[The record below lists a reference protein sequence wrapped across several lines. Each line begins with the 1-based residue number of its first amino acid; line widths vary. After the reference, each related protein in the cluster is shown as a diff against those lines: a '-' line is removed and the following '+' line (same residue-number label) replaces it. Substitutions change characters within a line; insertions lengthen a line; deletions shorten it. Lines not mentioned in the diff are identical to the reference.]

1 MPAPVITT
9 ACWGASEGAA
19 DRYATGFLENCE
31 FQARPDRCPV
41 ATQVSNSCQMLY
53 PLWLE
58 TSRRSPDR
66 TAVFDGATQAR
77 VTFRD
82 LTEGLAL
89 RPKAS
94 SPITARGGSLSFFL
108 DVLQAWR
115 DGVPVVPLERDAPE
129 PSLPV
134 DIPANTALIKFSPGA
149 VGIPRAVFFSA
160 EALVADAARLVGAM
174 DLQTSS
180 TNVAAISLAHSYGF
194 SNVVLPLLLHGV
206 PVHALPVPFPHIL
219 EEACSTHDSVI
230 VPAVPSMWRAWHR
243 AGVLVGMRIANA
255 ISAGAPLALDLEQ
268 GVFSSAGLKIHNF
281 YGASECGGISLDTR
295 DIPRTDA
302 RDVGTPLPGVTVSL
316 HESGR
321 LLVRSDAAA
330 IAYDHYREGDILG
343 GGTYLTRDL
352 GFLENNR
359 VHITGHVGG
368 SINVAGR
375 KISPWRVEQA
385 LLATGLASRV
395 RVFGTPSHDPE
406 RVEEIAGIV
415 ELAPGA
421 TLIDLKQAA
430 LAQLAGWELPR
441 HWRIQPHP
449 SFWSLDLP
457 TLRNEF
463 ATPDQSHPSG
473 R

>member
-1 MPAPVITT
+1 
-9 ACWGASEGAA
+9 
-19 DRYATGFLENCE
+19 
-31 FQARPDRCPV
+31 
-41 ATQVSNSCQMLY
+41 MLY
-53 PLWLE
+53 PLWIE
-58 TSRRSPDR
+58 TCRRTPAR
-66 TAVFDGATQAR
+66 PAVFDGATQAT
-77 VTFRD
+77 VTFQD
-82 LTEGLAL
+82 LADGLAL
-89 RPKAS
+89 RPRAS
-94 SPITARGGSLSFFL
+94 APVIARGGSLSFFL

-129 PSLPV
+129 PSLPAE
-134 DIPANTALIKFSPGA
+134 IPAGTALVKFSPGA
-149 VGIPRAVFFSA
+149 AGIPRAVFFSA
-160 EALVADAARLVGAM
+160 VALAADAARIVEAM
-174 DLQTSS
+174 DLRTSC

-219 EEACSTHDSVI
+219 EEACAAHDTVI

-243 AGVLVGMRIANA
+243 AGVLGGIRIANA

-295 DIPRTDA
+295 HTPRTDA
-302 RDVGTPLPGVTVSL
+302 GDVGTPLPGVSVSP

-321 LLVRSDAAA
+321 LLVRSDSTA

-343 GGTYLTRDL
+343 QGCYLTRDL
-352 GFLENNR
+352 GYLENNR
-359 VHITGHVGG
+359 IHITGHVGG

-395 RVFGTPSHDPE
+395 RVFGIPSHDPE

-415 ELAPGA
+415 DLAPGA
-421 TLIDLKQAA
+421 TLPGLKQAA
-430 LAQLAGWELPR
+430 LTQLAGWELPR
-441 HWRIQPHP
+441 HWRVQPEP
-449 SFWSLDLP
+449 SLWSLDLP
-457 TLRNEF
+457 ALRRVF
-463 ATPDQSHPSG
+463 STPDHSPQPPG
-473 R
+473 